1 MDSAGDTV
9 TQGDRAYG
17 RLRADIVFGKLLPGQ
32 RLPLDGLRKR
42 YEASVGTLREALNRL
57 VSEALVTAEG
67 ARGFEVAQVS
77 AANLR
82 EVAAMRLLLECHALE
97 QSFRSG
103 DVEWEGRV
111 VAAHHKLAA
120 MEKRMAAGDRS
131 VAESWKRYDGE
142 FHHATISA
150 CGSRVLL
157 ETHAAIYDR
166 YLRYQVVVGLYRGEV
181 ANREHRTLL
190 QHVLD
195 RDWQGAQATLTT
207 HVNDCVAHIEST
219 GIIERI
225 ARGAPASGRRDDV
238 APEAPEVRNDAKAR
252 RVR

>member
-1 MDSAGDTV
+1 MEGGGEVV
-9 TQGDRAYG
+9 TQGDRAY
-17 RLRADIVFGKLLPGQ
+17 RRVRADIVFGRLLPGQ
-32 RLPLDGLRKR
+32 RLPLDGLRRR
-42 YEASVGTLREALNRL
+42 YETGVGTLREVLNRL
-57 VSEALVTAEG
+57 VSEDLVRAEG

-77 AANLR
+77 AADLR
-82 EVAAMRLLLECHALE
+82 EVAGMRLLLECHALE

-150 CGSRVLL
+150 CDSRVLL
-157 ETHAAIYDR
+157 ETHGAIYDR

-181 ANREHRTLL
+181 ASHEHSRLL

-195 RDWQGAQATLTT
+195 RDWKAAQATLTA

-219 GIIERI
+219 GIIERV
-225 ARGAPASGRRDDV
+225 ARDAPGSRRQDLAPGAP
-238 APEAPEVRNDAKAR
+238 EITNDAR
-252 RVR
+252 TRDVR

>member
-9 TQGDRAYG
+9 TQGNRAY
-17 RLRADIVFGKLLPGQ
+17 RRVRADIVFGKLLPGQ

-57 VSEALVTAEG
+57 VSEDLVTAEG

-97 QSFRSG
+97 QSFRDG

-238 APEAPEVRNDAKAR
+238 PRETPEVRDGVKAR